1 MSSITK
7 IPFSVLDLSPV
18 FEGETAADALRHTLS
33 LAQTVEKSRL

>member
-18 FEGETAADALRHTLS
+18 FEGENVSDAFRADFEFGA
-33 LAQTVEKSRL
+33 KS

>member
-18 FEGETAADALRHTLS
+18 FEGETATDAFE
-33 LAQTVEKSRL
+33 AVFEFGAEG